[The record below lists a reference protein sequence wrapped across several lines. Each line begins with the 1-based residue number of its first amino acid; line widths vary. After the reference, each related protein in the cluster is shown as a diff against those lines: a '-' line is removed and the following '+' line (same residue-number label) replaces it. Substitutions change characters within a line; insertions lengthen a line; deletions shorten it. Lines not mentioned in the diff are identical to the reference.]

1 MDVDG
6 AEEGDDLAVMAT
18 LIGDFWVRSLRR
30 NWACFDGDLTMA
42 YILAEIAVYNVSS
55 LHAAPAN
62 CRSLSQHLL
71 DGTHYLLL
79 KPCNAFSIAEAT
91 GLPRETVRRKFLRL
105 EELGWITR
113 APEGGF
119 VVSAHCIDHTWQQF
133 YPQAFFELRET
144 FDRLRLHLPDKWF
157 ARTTTAGRSACDDGS
172 E

>member
-6 AEEGDDLAVMAT
+6 AEVGEDLAVMAT
-18 LIGDFWVRSLRR
+18 LIGDFWVRNLRR
-30 NWACFDGDLTMA
+30 NWASFDGDLTMA

-62 CRSLSQHLL
+62 CRLLSQHLL
-71 DGTHYLLL
+71 DGTHHLLL
-79 KPCNAFSIAEAT
+79 KSCNAFSIAEAT

-105 EELGWITR
+105 EELGWIIR

-119 VVSAHCIDHTWQQF
+119 VVSARCLDHTWQQI

-157 ARTTTAGRSACDDGS
+157 AAGPAIGRSVGDS